1 VSVLLGSGLVTLSFL
16 LASAAPAA
24 DGDLTAAALEARNAV
39 GLPAVET
46 SPAVLAAANVVL
58 GGGDPDGAFT
68 ANGGT
73 GDVVAAKVPAG
84 GALSTAK
91 MKAIVFDPR
100 VTAIAVLRRDRSVAV
115 AAAVDP
121 AQPFGAPVL
130 AGAVIDPGVAGS
142 LAVLF
147 PPAAGTIPQITL
159 QRNRGGQ
166 SITIEL
172 AATAAPGY
180 EGAILVGLT
189 PRDRFTGPQ
198 IGYSTT
204 YTLKVGT
211 NRSYTVR
218 TRPIPALLASNAF
231 MPGPD
236 FAGIDRRRFLKVVD
250 SLPPRARTIVKV
262 IGGAVTVRVLANSAP
277 VCGAPTS
284 CAGFDP
290 SYGYFMILN
299 RAQLNSRLGRFVI
312 THEIGHLVD
321 FIGLDAF
328 SYDDLRKLFS
338 ASPKWKNC
346 FPLRG
351 QCSPFI
357 EVFADQFGFYS
368 TNARGVQSGY
378 GDDRLATASAFA
390 KALQAQWSFRPPH
403 NRNPLAGFGPFA
415 KSFEEALHSSEDAL

>member
-1 VSVLLGSGLVTLSFL
+1 
-16 LASAAPAA
+16 
-24 DGDLTAAALEARNAV
+24 
-39 GLPAVET
+39 
-46 SPAVLAAANVVL
+46 
-58 GGGDPDGAFT
+58 
-68 ANGGT
+68 
-73 GDVVAAKVPAG
+73 
-84 GALSTAK
+84 
-91 MKAIVFDPR
+91 
-100 VTAIAVLRRDRSVAV
+100 
-115 AAAVDP
+115 
-121 AQPFGAPVL
+121 
-130 AGAVIDPGVAGS
+130 
-142 LAVLF
+142 
-147 PPAAGTIPQITL
+147 
-159 QRNRGGQ
+159 
-166 SITIEL
+166 
-172 AATAAPGY
+172 
-180 EGAILVGLT
+180 
-189 PRDRFTGPQ
+189 
-198 IGYSTT
+198 
-204 YTLKVGT
+204 
-211 NRSYTVR
+211 
-218 TRPIPALLASNAF
+218 
-231 MPGPD
+231 
-236 FAGIDRRRFLKVVD
+236 
-250 SLPPRARTIVKV
+250 VKV

-390 KALQAQWSFRPPH
+390 KALQAQWSFRPPQ